1 MSRQLLIYERAVPVS
16 SEKHREWSV
25 KSGTDFSF
33 AGQVNSVPLMAVEV
47 PGAAVE
53 YPIVFAGNDDEIMP
67 AVILGL
73 RDAENLYLEP
83 SGAWR
88 GRYVPA
94 FVRRYPF
101 VFSSN
106 DEGKTFTLCIDED
119 FSGCNQDGK
128 GERLFD
134 SDGNRT
140 QYLEGVLT
148 FLKDYQAQFMRTRAF
163 CRKLK
168 ELDLLEPMRAQVT
181 LSSGQQFALE
191 GFKAISRDKLKNL
204 SGDKLAELAKTDE
217 LELAFLQ
224 MQSMRNLQS
233 MVERVQAPVAASGGN
248 GAEKAEAAAPAA
260 KKKATA
266 KKS

>member
-94 FVRRYPF
+94 FVRRY
-101 VFSSN
+101 
-106 DEGKTFTLCIDED
+106 
-119 FSGCNQDGK
+119 
-128 GERLFD
+128 RLA
-134 SDGNRT
+134 G
-140 QYLEGVLT
+140 
-148 FLKDYQAQFMRTRAF
+148 
-163 CRKLK
+163 
-168 ELDLLEPMRAQVT
+168 
-181 LSSGQQFALE
+181 LS
-191 GFKAISRDKLKNL
+191 R
-204 SGDKLAELAKTDE
+204 
-217 LELAFLQ
+217 
-224 MQSMRNLQS
+224 
-233 MVERVQAPVAASGGN
+233 
-248 GAEKAEAAAPAA
+248 PAG
-260 KKKATA
+260 
-266 KKS
+266 